1 MKQHKAKKCFLI
13 LLGFALFISSCNK
26 KDEYTYKYKYQSII
40 DAMQGDWIINYAS
53 DEYLHFSI
61 EDNIIHSENNT
72 SLNLLFGTQSY
83 EFMLV
88 NEKLTYIIQEDR
100 YVPYLYS
107 VTDSTLFL
115 EFGGGT
121 VGAGNAPKTQYK
133 FNKKNNK

>member
-1 MKQHKAKKCFLI
+1 MKRISFINI
-13 LLGFALFISSCNK
+13 LSLLALAVLVLTSCK
-26 KDEYTYKYKYQSII
+26 KDKEYVYKYQSIV
-40 DAMQGDWIINYAS
+40 DAMQGEWIINYAS
-53 DEYLHFSI
+53 DLYLHFSI

-83 EFMLV
+83 EYTLV

-121 VGAGNAPKTQYK
+121 VGSGNAPKTQYK
-133 FNKKNNK
+133 FNKKDNK

>member
-1 MKQHKAKKCFLI
+1 MKQNKTKKCFLL
-13 LLGFALFISSCNK
+13 LLGFALYITSCNK
-26 KDEYTYKYKYQSII
+26 EDEHVYKYKYQSII
-40 DAMQGDWIINYAS
+40 DAMQGEWIINYTS

-61 EDNIIHSENNT
+61 EDNTIHSENNT

-83 EFMLV
+83 EYILA
-88 NEKLTYIIQEDR
+88 NEKQTYIIQEDR

-121 VGAGNAPKTQYK
+121 VASGNAPKTQYK
-133 FNKKNNK
+133 FNKKVNK

>member
-1 MKQHKAKKCFLI
+1 
-13 LLGFALFISSCNK
+13 
-26 KDEYTYKYKYQSII
+26 
-40 DAMQGDWIINYAS
+40 MQGDWIINYAS

-61 EDNIIHSENNT
+61 VDNIIHSENNT
-72 SLNLLFGTQSY
+72 SLNLLFGTQPY

-88 NEKLTYIIQEDR
+88 NEKLTYIIQENR

-115 EFGGGT
+115 EFGGGI
-121 VGAGNAPKTQYK
+121 VGSGNAPETKYK

>member
-1 MKQHKAKKCFLI
+1 MKQNKTKKCFLL
-13 LLGFALFISSCNK
+13 LLGYALFLSSCTK
-26 KDEYTYKYKYQSII
+26 EKEYIYKYQSVI
-40 DAMQGDWIINYAS
+40 DAMQGEWIINYTS

-83 EFMLV
+83 EYTLV
-88 NEKLTYIIQEDR
+88 NEKLTYIIQEDK
-100 YVPYLYS
+100 YVPYIYS

-121 VGAGNAPKTQYK
+121 VASENAPKTQYK
-133 FNKKNNK
+133 FKKMQ